1 MSRHREKKPAW
12 IVRLAHRL
20 GWYPGKGMSEVL
32 EWVEVLAVAGVLAVL
47 VMTFVTVRMHVPTE
61 SMIPV
66 IEPRD
71 SFFVDRITY
80 QFREPV
86 PGDIVVFWHT
96 DAVLIQSVD
105 ERLADFGL
113 SEGDQVTYLNGKPV
127 YSVDGVGA
135 ILDALGEGDE
145 IRLQTRGA
153 QVVPIG
159 TKTSDAMALEGL
171 GISLREHRMRY
182 VKRLIAVEGQTV
194 HIRGGDLYVDGE
206 KLTDAA
212 FDRFYASTD
221 PRMGY
226 GVNPTVVPEGH
237 WFVLGD
243 NTNNSWDSRYWGF
256 VDTSDFIGEP
266 FLRVWPF
273 QRFGLMNGYFGTE
286 G

>member
-20 GWYPGKGMSEVL
+20 GWYPGKVMSEVL

-113 SEGDQVTYLNGKPV
+113 SEGDQVTYLNGIFP
-127 YSVDGVGA
+127 SGA
-135 ILDALGEGDE
+135 S
-145 IRLQTRGA
+145 R
-153 QVVPIG
+153 PIG
-159 TKTSDAMALEGL
+159 NIRTHRIRVETIFGGLPCRRSVTPRVSPSRAPVARPHHGAFIFAAFPKQMTNARGRGMRTL
-171 GISLREHRMRY
+171 GI
-182 VKRLIAVEGQTV
+182 
-194 HIRGGDLYVDGE
+194 D
-206 KLTDAA
+206 
-212 FDRFYASTD
+212 
-221 PRMGY
+221 
-226 GVNPTVVPEGH
+226 
-237 WFVLGD
+237 
-243 NTNNSWDSRYWGF
+243 
-256 VDTSDFIGEP
+256 
-266 FLRVWPF
+266 
-273 QRFGLMNGYFGTE
+273 
-286 G
+286 